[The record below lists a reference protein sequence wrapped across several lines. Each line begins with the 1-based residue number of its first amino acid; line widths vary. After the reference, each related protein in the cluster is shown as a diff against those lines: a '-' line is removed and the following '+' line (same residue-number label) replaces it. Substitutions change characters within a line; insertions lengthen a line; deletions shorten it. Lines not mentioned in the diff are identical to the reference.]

1 METKA
6 TTAALETGSPTSA
19 WRRWGGL
26 GAIALILAF
35 AILFP
40 RQIAQDNVWNLF
52 FNIALGVTIGQSWNI
67 LGGFAGQTSLGHAA
81 FFGIG
86 ALVTR
91 VLWFNDTPF
100 ILAFIVGGV
109 AAVTFAMIIGAP
121 TFRLR
126 GAYFAIGTLA
136 VAEAMRITIG
146 QNQPLISTMS
156 GSMIANYNLPLTY
169 YVALALAIVTT
180 AVAFMLLRSRWSLGI
195 LGVREDQE
203 AAQATGVHVLRH
215 KLLTLAIS
223 ALFMGFAGGVF
234 AFQQI
239 SYYPEAPFYPTWTFT
254 ALMIAYIGG
263 LGTVAGPVIGAA
275 FFVVVRERLAANL
288 TDVHQVIFGVLFILV
303 VLIFPGGLLEIWD
316 RSSRWAVRRFRR
328 APSTGG
334 EPGSQGP

>member
-1 METKA
+1 MPA
-6 TTAALETGSPTSA
+6 SIVVVLV
-19 WRRWGGL
+19 
-26 GAIALILAF
+26 F
-35 AILFP
+35 AVVFP
-40 RQIAQDNVWNLF
+40 QQIAKDNIWNLF
-52 FNIALGVTIGQSWNI
+52 FNIALGVTIGQSWNM

-86 ALVTR
+86 AIITR
-91 VLWFNDTPF
+91 TLWFHGTPF

-136 VAEAMRITIG
+136 VAEVMRITIG

-156 GSMIANYNLPLTY
+156 GAQIATYNLPRTY

-180 AVAFMLLRSRWSLGI
+180 AVAWGLLRSRWSLGI

-215 KLLTLAIS
+215 KLLALAIS

-239 SYYPEAPFYPTWTFT
+239 SYYPEAPFGPTWTFT

-316 RSSRWAVRRFRR
+316 RVSRLAVRLYHSRIARD
-328 APSTGG
+328 AEKP
-334 EPGSQGP
+334 

>member
-1 METKA
+1 MMKTR
-6 TTAALETGSPTSA
+6 TTTLKSA
-19 WRRWGGL
+19 PPSAGWRRWAAPAGIVVVL
-26 GAIALILAF
+26 VF
-35 AILFP
+35 AVVFP
-40 RQIAQDNVWNLF
+40 QQIAKDNIWNLF
-52 FNIALGVTIGQSWNI
+52 FNIALGVTIGQSWNM

-86 ALVTR
+86 SIVTR
-91 VLWFNDTPF
+91 TLWFHGTPF
-100 ILAFIVGGV
+100 ILAFIVGGC

-136 VAEAMRITIG
+136 VAEVMRITIG

-156 GSMIANYNLPLTY
+156 GARIATYNLPRAY
-169 YVALALAIVTT
+169 FVALALAMVTT
-180 AVAFMLLRSRWSLGI
+180 AAAWALLRSRWSLGI

-215 KLLTLAIS
+215 KLLALAIS

-239 SYYPEAPFYPTWTFT
+239 SYYPEAPFGPTWTFT

-263 LGTVAGPVIGAA
+263 LGTVIGPVIGAA

-316 RSSRWAVRRFRR
+316 RVSAWVTRRWKR
-328 APSTGG
+328 PSAEDLGG
-334 EPGSQGP
+334 T